1 MVKYVD
7 PFVHKSRAD
16 LQMFR
21 YADFKY
27 IQYITRPV
35 KEWFMQCSN
44 VMYEPMLVERI
55 VQIALN
61 ADVYYRRKTSK
72 AESVVQLSNTLAAST
87 EVESSHFLN
96 GLSRER
102 IVDTKICVRVC
113 RN

>member
-7 PFVHKSRAD
+7 PFVNKSRAD

-27 IQYITRPV
+27 IHFITRSV
-35 KEWFMQCSN
+35 KEWFMQCLN

-61 ADVYYRRKTSK
+61 ADVYYRRNVKSGVSR
-72 AESVVQLSNTLAAST
+72 AAVRQASCVNWGRRQPLS
-87 EVESSHFLN
+87 
-96 GLSRER
+96 
-102 IVDTKICVRVC
+102 
-113 RN
+113 